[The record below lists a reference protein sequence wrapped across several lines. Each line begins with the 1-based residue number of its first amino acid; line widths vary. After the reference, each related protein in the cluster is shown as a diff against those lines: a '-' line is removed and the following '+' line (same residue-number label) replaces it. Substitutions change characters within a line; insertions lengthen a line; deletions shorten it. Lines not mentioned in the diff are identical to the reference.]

1 MISSLFSLIDARHLL
16 QKKYS
21 EVFGYDKSSVGKSL
35 NQKRAGIK
43 LESIFGNLKNG
54 GAASGRTKDTKQKCK
69 SAKYRAQMQVIESGA
84 GGSKEKTIEQEIE
97 ALDESLL
104 SDDSGD
110 EFDSMVLKL
119 LELQII
125 YSLMV
130 NHFS

>member
-1 MISSLFSLIDARHLL
+1 MFSLIKARHLL
-16 QKKYS
+16 QKNYS

-54 GAASGRTKDTKQKCK
+54 GASGRTKDTKQKCK
-69 SAKYRAQMQVIESGA
+69 SAKYRTQMQVSENGASGGA
-84 GGSKEKTIEQEIE
+84 KEKTIEQEIE

-110 EFDSMVLKL
+110 EFDSMVK
-119 LELQII
+119 
-125 YSLMV
+125 
-130 NHFS
+130 

>member
-1 MISSLFSLIDARHLL
+1 M
-16 QKKYS
+16 QKNYS

-54 GAASGRTKDTKQKCK
+54 GAGGRTKDTKQKCK
-69 SAKYRAQMQVIESGA
+69 SAKYRTQMQVTENGGGGGA
-84 GGSKEKTIEQEIE
+84 KEKTIEQEIE

-110 EFDSMVLKL
+110 EFDSMVKL
-119 LELQII
+119 LELQR
-125 YSLMV
+125 
-130 NHFS
+130 N

>member
-1 MISSLFSLIDARHLL
+1 ML

-54 GAASGRTKDTKQKCK
+54 GAGGRTKDTKQKCK
-69 SAKYRAQMQVIESGA
+69 SAKYRTQMQVSENGA
-84 GGSKEKTIEQEIE
+84 GGGAKEKTIEQEIE

-110 EFDSMVLKL
+110 EFDSMVKL
-119 LELQII
+119 LELQMNVPTCKS
-125 YSLMV
+125 SLYITAEL
-130 NHFS
+130 

>member
-1 MISSLFSLIDARHLL
+1 MSSLIDAPHLL
-16 QKKYS
+16 QKNYS

-54 GAASGRTKDTKQKCK
+54 GAGGRTKDTKQKCK
-69 SAKYRAQMQVIESGA
+69 SAKYRTQMQVKESGA

-104 SDDSGD
+104 GDDSGD

-119 LELQII
+119 LELQIM
-125 YSLMV
+125 YSQMV
-130 NHFS
+130 NHLSSF

>member
-1 MISSLFSLIDARHLL
+1 MISNLISQARHLL
-16 QKKYS
+16 QKNYS

-54 GAASGRTKDTKQKCK
+54 GASGRTKDTKQKCK
-69 SAKYRAQMQVIESGA
+69 SAKYRTQMQVTENGGGGGA
-84 GGSKEKTIEQEIE
+84 KEKTIEQEIE

-110 EFDSMVLKL
+110 EFDSMVRFYNFRRM
-119 LELQII
+119 EI
-125 YSLMV
+125 S
-130 NHFS
+130 